1 MELTRAGA
9 MTCAKVIELA
19 LNGDGARAKTT
30 AQMMMMRRLTPPM
43 TNAKLT
49 RQLMICS
56 ESIVASGTKTAVEIE
71 PVHGMAGAWVRQT
84 ARATNLTLATSM
96 SFLIYSALECANL
109 MMSAVATDLAFTI
122 FASANPTAS
131 SQRTDETKHTYTLTD
146 NDAINHK

>member
-71 PVHGMAGAWVRQT
+71 PVHGMAGAWVRLI
-84 ARATNLTLATSM
+84 ARATYLTPATLM
-96 SFLIYSALECANL
+96 NYLTRSALACANL
-109 MMSAVATDLAFTI
+109 TMSAVATELAGWITI
-122 FASANPTAS
+122 FASANPTAQT
-131 SQRTDETKHTYTLTD
+131 QRTDETIK
-146 NDAINHK
+146 A